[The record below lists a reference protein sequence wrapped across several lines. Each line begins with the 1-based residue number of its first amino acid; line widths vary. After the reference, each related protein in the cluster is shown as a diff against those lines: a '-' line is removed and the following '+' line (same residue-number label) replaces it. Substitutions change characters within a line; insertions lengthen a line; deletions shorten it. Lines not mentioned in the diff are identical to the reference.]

1 MRLEREICGL
11 KIRNLRKDELK
22 VLEKFTY
29 LALYVPEGEEK
40 FPYEIVF
47 QPEISK
53 YYKDI
58 DLDREVVLVAVED
71 DEIIGAIWERLL
83 DADKR
88 GYGYYKSSFSEL
100 MISIDFN
107 HRQKGIGN
115 QLMIGFLDRLSE
127 IGREGVSLSVSYGN
141 NAIHLYEK
149 FGFEVVK
156 CRDDDILMIK
166 ILKSK

>member
-1 MRLEREICGL
+1 MARKKLGNQNPTQSVIL
-11 KIRNLRKDELK
+11 KYVRKR
-22 VLEKFTY
+22 
-29 LALYVPEGEEK
+29 
-40 FPYEIVF
+40 
-47 QPEISK
+47 SK
-53 YYKDI
+53 AHEAVDI
-58 DLDREVVLVAVED
+58 YQRTGLVAVED

-83 DADKR
+83 YADKR

-115 QLMIGFLDRLSE
+115 QLMIGFFDRLSE
-127 IGREGVSLSVSYGN
+127 IGREGVSLSVNYGN

>member
-1 MRLEREICGL
+1 M
-11 KIRNLRKDELK
+11 
-22 VLEKFTY
+22 
-29 LALYVPEGEEK
+29 
-40 FPYEIVF
+40 
-47 QPEISK
+47 
-53 YYKDI
+53 
-58 DLDREVVLVAVED
+58 
-71 DEIIGAIWERLL
+71 L
-83 DADKR
+83 DADKS